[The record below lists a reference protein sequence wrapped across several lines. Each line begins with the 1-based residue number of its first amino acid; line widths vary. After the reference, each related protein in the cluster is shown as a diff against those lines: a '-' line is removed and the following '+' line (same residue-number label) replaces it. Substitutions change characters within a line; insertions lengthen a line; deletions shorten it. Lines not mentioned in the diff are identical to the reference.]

1 MGGFP
6 VQAAQG
12 LSLLLYSPG
21 SHGGHIKWPPARA
34 ELATNLTPVPPGPEI
49 RRARRGNVPCQKG
62 TGLFWS
68 VLSGKT
74 PLFTV
79 IRIHLLRSSENQTN
93 NVQSTRP
100 YNAKKAA
107 SPPWE
112 AAPNLTNRRWQR
124 VLLFRSLLLMCISC
138 PQGLPRQLDRHQ
150 STSLA
155 PRCSLRYCAHKK
167 NIS

>member
-1 MGGFP
+1 MRVGGFP
-6 VQAAQG
+6 VRAAQG

-34 ELATNLTPVPPGPEI
+34 ELATNLTPVPPGPGI
-49 RRARRGNVPCQKG
+49 RRALRGNVPCQKG

-107 SPPWE
+107 SPLGSGPDF
-112 AAPNLTNRRWQR
+112 TNKRW
-124 VLLFRSLLLMCISC
+124 
-138 PQGLPRQLDRHQ
+138 
-150 STSLA
+150 
-155 PRCSLRYCAHKK
+155 
-167 NIS
+167 